1 MLQKVKESK
10 KLKYEEM
17 KKNMNEKSEV
27 IGEDYDFDE
36 LKRIAEEKMKELK
49 EMQKVSTRTNP
60 NSKNMNMFQPRQNER
75 YLKCSRWYN
84 SPKTF
89 YGSEALRFYPG
100 KKPTVLHIE
109 TACQVNLCSSFLF
122 LTQFSPVLHFI

>member
-17 KKNMNEKSEV
+17 KKKMNEKSEV
-27 IGEDYDFDE
+27 IGKDYDFDE

-60 NSKNMNMFQPRQNER
+60 NSKNMNMFQPRQSER